1 MKARSGRPPVNSG
14 AIQKLNPPNPT
25 RQTSKSSVSPAHAT
39 ILIVDDEPN
48 IADFLC
54 LLLEDEGYRVCRA
67 ADGLQAID
75 VIELVAPAL
84 VISDVKMPGLGGE
97 DLARRVV
104 IGMFRP
110 SPRIIL
116 MSAMERPKNSWNVP
130 FIGKPFDID
139 KLLGLVDEQM
149 GQPILH

>member
-1 MKARSGRPPVNSG
+1 MAHESNPY
-14 AIQKLNPPNPT
+14 PPNLT
-25 RQTSKSSVSPAHAT
+25 GQSNRRIVSPAQAT
-39 ILIVDDEPN
+39 ILIVEDEPN

-54 LLLEDEGYRVCRA
+54 VLLEDEGYRVYRA

-75 VIELVAPAL
+75 VIEHVQPAL

-116 MSAMERPKNSWNVP
+116 MSAMERPRNCWNVP

-149 GQPILH
+149 RQRMFH